1 MDTQLDGV
9 LPPLT
14 RLKPK
19 RILPRYGCKKALR
32 IGHSF
37 RCNYCQ
43 AFVHTISELS
53 GVQNRNHCP
62 YCLWSRHLDL
72 WAAGDRLSA
81 CKAGM
86 QPIGLTVKPGRNK
99 YAAHLAGEL
108 MLVHLCIECSRVS
121 INRIAADDTT
131 DALLRLLLA
140 SSLLESST
148 VERLEYL
155 GIHLLQVAD
164 VHIVKTQLFGRDHVY
179 QGI

>member
-14 RLKPK
+14 TLKPK
-19 RILPRYGCKKALR
+19 RIHPRYGWNKSFY
-32 IGHSF
+32 IVHGF
-37 RCNYCQ
+37 RCRYCQ
-43 AFVHTISELS
+43 AFVHTIPELS

-99 YAAHLAGEL
+99 YASHLAGEL
-108 MLVHLCIECSRVS
+108 MLVHLCLECNHVS
-121 INRIAADDTT
+121 INRIAADDAP
-131 DALLRLLLA
+131 DALMRLLLV
-140 SSLLESST
+140 SSPPDSS
-148 VERLEYL
+148 
-155 GIHLLQVAD
+155 
-164 VHIVKTQLFGRDHVY
+164 
-179 QGI
+179 